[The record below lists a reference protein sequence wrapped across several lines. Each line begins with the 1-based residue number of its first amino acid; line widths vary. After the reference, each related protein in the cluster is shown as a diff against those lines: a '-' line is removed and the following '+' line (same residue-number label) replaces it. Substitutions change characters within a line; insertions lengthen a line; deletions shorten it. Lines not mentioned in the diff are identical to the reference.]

1 MSEKFS
7 EEQQR
12 AIKEYYF
19 QNYSGARD
27 KNNAL
32 GEPLHE
38 FNIFAEPPRR
48 GAKNAIERWM
58 SDLPETMEAEMK
70 SEGAIGVIIV

>member
-1 MSEKFS
+1 MTERFS
-7 EEQQR
+7 EEQQK
-12 AIKEYYF
+12 AIKEYYLL
-19 QNYSGARD
+19 NYSGARD

-48 GAKNAIERWM
+48 GAKNAMEKWM
-58 SDLPETMEAEMK
+58 SDLPEIMEAEMK
-70 SEGAIGVIIV
+70 SEGAITVMIV

>member
-1 MSEKFS
+1 MTERFS

-12 AIKEYYF
+12 AIKEYYL

-38 FNIFAEPPRR
+38 FNIFAKPPRR
-48 GAKNAIERWM
+48 GAKNAMERWM
-58 SDLPETMEAEMK
+58 SDLPQVMETEMK
-70 SEGAIGVIIV
+70 SEGDIGVIIV

>member
-1 MSEKFS
+1 MSERFS

-12 AIKEYYF
+12 AIKEYYL
-19 QNYSGARD
+19 QNHSGARGG
-27 KNNAL
+27 NNAL

-48 GAKNAIERWM
+48 GAKNAMEKWM
-58 SDLPETMEAEMK
+58 SDLPQVMETEMK